1 MICLGGD
8 IWTECEEVEGSVIGS
23 LTNSMDSGVISQ
35 INVQEA
41 FNKIS
46 HYLFAQKEILYIIAT
61 QNKLPLIQL
70 EQSTKVNV
78 FRLFGLW
85 HLSPSVIRQEETC
98 PLAPLWLAFPSF
110 PL

>member
-61 QNKLPLIQL
+61 QNKLPLELNARLLQDEGL
-70 EQSTKVNV
+70 EN
-78 FRLFGLW
+78 
-85 HLSPSVIRQEETC
+85 HLCTQMGIRKAQQKMSSQELT
-98 PLAPLWLAFPSF
+98 ANF
-110 PL
+110 